1 MCNHVHVCVHVHTL
15 ELSKQ
20 MFIFNYAELSIKTSM
35 NETVLTWKTFQNLNE
50 ILDSVFLTEWS
61 KYETLPNEQ
70 KLH

>member
-1 MCNHVHVCVHVHTL
+1 
-15 ELSKQ
+15 
-20 MFIFNYAELSIKTSM
+20 M

-70 KLH
+70 